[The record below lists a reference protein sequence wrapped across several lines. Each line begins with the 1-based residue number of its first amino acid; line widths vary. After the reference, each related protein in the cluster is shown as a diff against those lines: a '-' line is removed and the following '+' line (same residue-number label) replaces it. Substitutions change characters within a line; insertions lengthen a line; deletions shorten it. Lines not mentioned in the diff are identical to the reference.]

1 MRYIKYVV
9 FTFICMI
16 FVPLVSH
23 ADCDYQREAEL
34 SRIASNVQINYTYEI
49 TRGYPTFTVNITN
62 VTNDIY
68 IEDNFEHSFS
78 GQTEF
83 KQDYRLGQNS
93 VEYTI
98 RSNDNNCKG
107 YSITT
112 KYVNF
117 PYYNQFSSLPECQN
131 SDLEMCSLWYNSS
144 SYTQDEFLEDLEKA
158 KSNKKEVPSEKKEK
172 EGALDVLKDMLSNKM
187 VIVFGVVVLIAVII
201 LAIYFVLK
209 KVRKR

>member
-1 MRYIKYVV
+1 MKYFKYVI
-9 FTFICMI
+9 FTLVCMFFI
-16 FVPLVSH
+16 PLISH

-34 SRIASNVQINYTYEI
+34 SRIASNVQVNYTYKI

-78 GQTEF
+78 GKSEF
-83 KQDYRLGQNS
+83 SQDYRLGQNS

-107 YSITT
+107 YSILT

-117 PYYNQFSSLPECQN
+117 PYYNQFSVLPECQN

-144 SYTQDEFLEDLEKA
+144 SYTQDEFLEELQKV
-158 KSNKKEVPSEKKEK
+158 KSNKKTVSTEK
-172 EGALDVLKDMLSNKM
+172 EEKESAFDILKDILNNKI
-187 VIVFGVVVLIAVII
+187 VIVFGVVVLIAII
-201 LAIYFVLK
+201 VLGAYFVVK